1 MPFEFEEMELL
12 LRAVWPANQRPDFW
26 RNGKLSSAAF
36 KDKRGLSVNR
46 VYDQSLQEA
55 VNFIRKTLAG
65 VIVSLTVKDCNTVQA
80 YVKYC
85 PSSDNKYHSEIHGSK
100 TEIMLS
106 DNQALSLA
114 RKAILV
120 SSPKV
125 QW

>member
-1 MPFEFEEMELL
+1 MPFEFDEMELL
-12 LRAVWPANQRPDFW
+12 LRAVWPANQRPNFW

-36 KDKRGLSVNR
+36 KDKNGLSVNR
-46 VYDQSLQEA
+46 VYDQSLQESI
-55 VNFIRKTLAG
+55 NFIRKTLTG

-85 PSSDNKYHSEIHGSK
+85 PSSTNKYHSEIHGSK

-106 DNQALSLA
+106 DTQALSLA

-120 SSPKV
+120 FSPKA
-125 QW
+125 QC